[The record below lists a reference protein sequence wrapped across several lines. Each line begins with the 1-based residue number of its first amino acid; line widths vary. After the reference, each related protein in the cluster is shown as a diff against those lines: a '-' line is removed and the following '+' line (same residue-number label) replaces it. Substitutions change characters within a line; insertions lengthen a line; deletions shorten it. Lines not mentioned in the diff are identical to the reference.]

1 MDVRYLRETVR
12 WLSELAAMTAPMGA
26 VLDYLERFKIWDAY
40 VEDRPSPTPQKK
52 LSFFSGDQIPGN

>member
-26 VLDYLERFKIWDAY
+26 VLDYLERFKIARRDAA
-40 VEDRPSPTPQKK
+40 VNLT
-52 LSFFSGDQIPGN
+52 GNLAIVTRMQLR